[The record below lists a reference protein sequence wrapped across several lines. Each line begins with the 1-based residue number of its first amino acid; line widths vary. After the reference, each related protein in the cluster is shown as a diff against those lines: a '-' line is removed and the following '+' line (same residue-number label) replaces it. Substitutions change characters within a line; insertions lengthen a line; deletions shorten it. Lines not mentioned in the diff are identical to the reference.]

1 MTYKYSFDYSCQISR
16 HISYIYIII
25 VLGNKRACLCMT
37 YGQSFRGNGSKQSL
51 KKRENIRSSFRL
63 QTEGNGAGK
72 KLIHLCG
79 PTIAHFSCPI
89 NEGQETVDAENQI
102 LVDVIGVAILEC
114 NASIPTRIKVFWR
127 KLTVPESCRKLITG
141 L

>member
-1 MTYKYSFDYSCQISR
+1 MG
-16 HISYIYIII
+16 
-25 VLGNKRACLCMT
+25 LA
-37 YGQSFRGNGSKQSL
+37 
-51 KKRENIRSSFRL
+51 
-63 QTEGNGAGK
+63 
-72 KLIHLCG
+72 
-79 PTIAHFSCPI
+79 TIAHFSCPI

>member
-1 MTYKYSFDYSCQISR
+1 MG
-16 HISYIYIII
+16 
-25 VLGNKRACLCMT
+25 L
-37 YGQSFRGNGSKQSL
+37 QSPTS
-51 KKRENIRSSFRL
+51 
-63 QTEGNGAGK
+63 AG
-72 KLIHLCG
+72 
-79 PTIAHFSCPI
+79 CPI